1 MDDSTA
7 KVSTSTISTPLPTAV
22 QWSHALLKPRL
33 SAGQAVVDAT
43 AGNGH
48 DTLFL
53 AQAVADTGHVY
64 AYDVQQQAIESTRS
78 RLQTAQ
84 IPEQAYTL
92 LNCGHQKISETLP
105 AHLRGNLS
113 AVMFNLGY
121 LPGGDKNCIT
131 LLENTLQ
138 AIQQSLE
145 WLTEGGMLTV
155 VVYPGH
161 EGGDSEAI
169 AVEQHLSALTPD
181 QFEVQK
187 LGFLNYRP
195 TTPFLMVVRKR
206 TWRK

>member
-1 MDDSTA
+1 MDSSPARVT
-7 KVSTSTISTPLPTAV
+7 TPTISAPLPTAV
-22 QWSHALLKPRL
+22 QWSHTLLKPRL
-33 SAGQAVVDAT
+33 SAGQTVVDAT

-53 AQAVADTGHVY
+53 AQAVADGGHVY

-78 RLQTAQ
+78 RLETAQ
-84 IPEQAYTL
+84 IPAQCYTL
-92 LNCGHQKISETLP
+92 LDCGHQNISETLP
-105 AHLRGNLS
+105 THLRGNLA

-138 AIQQSLE
+138 AMQQSLE
-145 WLTEGGMLTV
+145 WLMEGGMLTI

-161 EGGDSEAI
+161 QGGDSEAI
-169 AVEQHLSALTPD
+169 AVEQYLSALTPD